1 MSVQTV
7 LDARD
12 AYEIVLVACYA
23 LVLIAFV
30 VAVLSKTRATRQL
43 FRHQELAQKDATN
56 VRVYQLYKREADMQ
70 RLVAELIKDT
80 EDLSNAPPYLLPLL
94 KRQKQS
100 KWPPPLP
107 HGFNHHFCILKDG
120 NSSRESQV
128 IELSENIAG
137 TLLELHFT
145 VWLSQFEVE
154 QGRPIDEAAMRNG
167 IDKSTMVV
175 LILVCSKG
183 ERRYNAC

>member
-1 MSVQTV
+1 M
-7 LDARD
+7 
-12 AYEIVLVACYA
+12 
-23 LVLIAFV
+23 
-30 VAVLSKTRATRQL
+30 
-43 FRHQELAQKDATN
+43 
-56 VRVYQLYKREADMQ
+56 
-70 RLVAELIKDT
+70 
-80 EDLSNAPPYLLPLL
+80 
-94 KRQKQS
+94 
-100 KWPPPLP
+100 
-107 HGFNHHFCILKDG
+107 
-120 NSSRESQV
+120 